1 MNNSN
6 SGTKNIIAQIDNAE
20 SPSIIPY
27 NINIATWV
35 VTYKSK
41 TIPSILHM
49 TLQVVD
55 LLARASPFGGGVKGA
70 TIACIVR
77 AEWID

>member
-6 SGTKNIIAQIDNAE
+6 SGIKNIREQIESDE

-27 NINIATWV
+27 NTNIATWV
-35 VTYKSK
+35 ITYNST

-70 TIACIVR
+70 TIACMDKP
-77 AEWID
+77 E